1 MSSAPSI
8 KSIMPFFKSITL
20 KERKGKVSGCQQHT
34 ELNFAL
40 SGNNTRF
47 ICKAQRGHKA
57 EGWVHKGSCEALH
70 TIPLSPRRHHKDCWL
85 RKSQGQP
92 RLDKII
98 QERGRQGCQTKGSTP
113 CIMRHSASCKE
124 LQPAAE
130 GKPWTKDELSLNNS
144 PWGGAESPCLE
155 EQHIESVSLLTTA
168 KCQ

>member
-98 QERGRQGCQTKGSTP
+98 QERGRQAGVRQRAA
-113 CIMRHSASCKE
+113 RHASCGTAR
-124 LQPAAE
+124 AAR
-130 GKPWTKDELSLNNS
+130 SCS
-144 PWGGAESPCLE
+144 
-155 EQHIESVSLLTTA
+155 QLLRA
-168 KCQ
+168 SHGQKMN